1 MKLSLVVTVYNEEDN
16 IDPLLES
23 INSSLS
29 GIEYEVVFVD
39 DGSTD
44 GTVQKI
50 KAAKN
55 ASVKLIILN
64 RNYGQTAAMTA
75 GIDQAS
81 GQYIIT
87 LDGDLQ
93 NDPADIPMMVEKLE
107 KEGCDVVAGW
117 RKNRKDNILRK
128 IPSGIANGIIR
139 WLTGVKLH
147 DYGCTLKVFK
157 SDIAKN
163 LGLYGELHR
172 FIPVMAHMQGAS
184 MVQIPVNHHHRR
196 HGTSKYGIGRTFKV
210 VSDLMLMVFFQKY
223 LQKPMHL
230 FGTLGLFS
238 FMTGTLISTYLLVI
252 KIMGADIWGRPLLIL
267 GITLLLGGIQLITIG
282 FVAELIIRT
291 YFESQDKKTYRIKEV
306 FYSSDSQ
313 SSISSASRMSA
324 SSS

>member
-1 MKLSLVVTVYNEEDN
+1 MKLSLVITVHNEEDN
-16 IDPLLES
+16 IEPLLTSISES
-23 INSSLS
+23 LGGFN
-29 GIEYEVVFVD
+29 YEVVFVD

-44 GTVQKI
+44 KTVANIKEQKDS
-50 KAAKN
+50 N
-55 ASVKLIILN
+55 VRLLILN

-81 GQYIIT
+81 GEYIIT

-93 NDPADIPMMVEKLE
+93 NDPADIPMMVEQLQ
-107 KEGCDVVAGW
+107 KENCDVVAGW

-128 IPSGIANGIIR
+128 IPSGIANCIIR
-139 WLTGVKLH
+139 WLTGVHLQ

-184 MVQIPVNHHHRR
+184 MIQVPVNHRHRKF
-196 HGTSKYGIGRTFKV
+196 GASKYGIGRTFKV

-230 FGTLGLFS
+230 FGTLGLFALL
-238 FMTGTLISTYLLVI
+238 TGSAISTYLLVL
-252 KIMGADIWGRPLLIL
+252 KIRGAEIGGRPLLIL
-267 GITLLLGGIQLITIG
+267 GITMLLGGIQLITIG

-306 FYSSDSQ
+306 FTTDQVQ
-313 SSISSASRMSA
+313 SSVSSTSRMSA
-324 SSS
+324 S